1 MSHSLLTK
9 EVVHEKTSTL
19 LKRASVELT
28 EDNIQAGM
36 LLYRLRRRSFGGLL
50 FFLSILSF
58 IPGIAFFSGIVMM
71 ILGLQLLLGFRAPR
85 LPRFM
90 SEYRLNVDYLK
101 IMLNRTAPKIEK
113 LEKYI
118 KPRFLIFTLTP
129 FTLILGLLI
138 ICLAVLVLI
147 PLPFTN
153 FLPALAILSISLG
166 LLERDGLLILVGS
179 ALSTFAFM
187 LGGSIIYWSLQG
199 LGNIL

>member
-1 MSHSLLTK
+1 MSHSLLKK
-9 EVVHEKTSTL
+9 EIVHEKTSTL

-58 IPGIAFFSGIVMM
+58 IPGIAIFSSIVMM
-71 ILGLQLLLGFRAPR
+71 TLGLQLLVGFRAPR

-101 IMLNRTAPKIEK
+101 IILNRTAPKIEK

-118 KPRFLIFTLTP
+118 KPRLLVFTLTP

-138 ICLAVLVLI
+138 ICLAALVLI

-166 LLERDGLLILVGS
+166 LLERDGLLILMGS
-179 ALSTFAFM
+179 VLSTFSFI
-187 LGGSIIYWSLQG
+187 LGGSIIYWSLQR